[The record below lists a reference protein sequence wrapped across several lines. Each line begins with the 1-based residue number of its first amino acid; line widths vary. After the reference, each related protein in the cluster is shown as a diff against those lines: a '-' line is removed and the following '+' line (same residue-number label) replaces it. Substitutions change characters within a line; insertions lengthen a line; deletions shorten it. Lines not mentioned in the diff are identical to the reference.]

1 MASKTEWNGKSAMRL
16 NLPAAVLITILACP
30 PAWAQSG
37 GSLFGSPERVPANPF
52 ASNYPSAAPSRSD
65 TAYERSPHGDAKRHA
80 VRPRRAEPLHPPR
93 DIPQ

>member
-1 MASKTEWNGKSAMRL
+1 MRL
-16 NLPAAVLITILACP
+16 NLTAAFLLTILAGP
-30 PAWAQSG
+30 SAWAQSS

-65 TAYERSPHGDAKRHA
+65 GVYERSSRGGTRRQAA
-80 VRPRRAEPLHPPR
+80 RPRRVEPLRPPR